1 MAAWRDIE
9 TRVLRL
15 GGTALYF
22 GQPPRWLTNAARA
35 AIAAPVVVNIKGTS
49 PDRTIVLTTLAE
61 YERLAG
67 TRPVLEG
74 ATADELAILAPDK
87 APIVTISEA

>member
-9 TRVLRL
+9 ARADRL
-15 GGTALYF
+15 GATALYF
-22 GQPPRWLTNAARA
+22 GQAPKWLTNAAKA
-35 AIAAPVVVNIKGTS
+35 AIATPVVINIKGTA

-67 TRPVLEG
+67 TRPALEG
-74 ATADELAILAPDK
+74 ATAEELAILAPDK
-87 APIVTISEA
+87 VE

>member
-9 TRVLRL
+9 ARASRL
-15 GGTALYF
+15 GATALYF
-22 GQPPRWLTNAARA
+22 GQAPKWLTNAARA
-35 AIAAPVVVNIKGTS
+35 AVAAPVVVNIKGTA

-67 TRPVLEG
+67 TKPALEG

-87 APIVTISEA
+87 VE